1 MKHIYLLIVLLCTV
15 NAQPVKGAFIV
26 RQHKYNVM
34 IASDRNMT
42 LRPGVTNI
50 AEAPLEGNF
59 VRWNSGPRLHN
70 RSSNTSRGGERGGGR
85 HSSYHRSNNNGGS
98 IAFGIFRIL
107 FSLFINTDRPR
118 RERRERRQLPIVTQ
132 LIIFG
137 TILILVLL
145 LFSAASKK

>member
-15 NAQPVKGAFIV
+15 NAQPVKGAFKV

-50 AEAPLEGNF
+50 AEAALEGNF
-59 VRWNSGPRLHN
+59 VNRNSGPRLHN
-70 RSSNTSRGGERGGGR
+70 RSSSTSRGGERGGGR